1 MGDSFSFGEPAK
13 KWSGSKLTETP
24 SRGPRLGGLGG
35 RALAVVGLL
44 VVLALLGAYFLF
56 LRDAGESIADA
67 ESDAVGQIG
76 NAQDLQAQVNL
87 TNASHAALALSAE
100 ASIDPTS
107 GGFAA
112 ADPEALTAMA
122 GGGVSF
128 TSGESLDP
136 SSISVATAQNE
147 WAAAALSESGTCLY
161 VHIETD
167 VVLYGSGQACTGDAA
182 MSAIDQAW

>member
-1 MGDSFSFGEPAK
+1 
-13 KWSGSKLTETP
+13 
-24 SRGPRLGGLGG
+24 
-35 RALAVVGLL
+35 
-44 VVLALLGAYFLF
+44 
-56 LRDAGESIADA
+56 
-67 ESDAVGQIG
+67 
-76 NAQDLQAQVNL
+76 
-87 TNASHAALALSAE
+87 
-100 ASIDPTS
+100 
-107 GGFAA
+107 
-112 ADPEALTAMA
+112 MA

-136 SSISVATAQNE
+136 NSISVATAQNE